1 MPFSSLLE
9 RFYKDLFDNRVDYNF
24 HKGSKWGEKKGV
36 VAIQLDEY
44 DHIFLYCLGKCTNIE
59 HCIALTFTIK
69 LNCAIILC

>member
-1 MPFSSLLE
+1 MGG
-9 RFYKDLFDNRVDYNF
+9 K
-24 HKGSKWGEKKGV
+24 KKGV

-69 LNCAIILC
+69 LNCAAIILC